1 MQYLSFSENYQK
13 MHHTFMKSGFNGFN
27 EHEVLEFVLYDKL
40 SEQTRKQTVHNL
52 LEKFGSL
59 KQLFMASY
67 EQLIQVDGINK
78 MTATY
83 ILFLRELYLIYEN
96 HAFEKI
102 CLCSMEK
109 RKLYFVEKLGMEVD
123 EVLYIVCLD
132 EKMNVIHGGE
142 IARGSAGAV
151 EIDLEKMMKIVQSV
165 PCHHVM
171 ISHNHPQGFARFSRQ
186 DVLTTQYLKEYL
198 HQSGIELVDHILVA
212 GGRAISMQDCAEM

>member
-1 MQYLSFSENYQK
+1 MQNHFSSEHYRK
-13 MHHTFMKSGFNGFN
+13 MYHTFIKSGFSGFS
-27 EHEVLEFVLYDKL
+27 EHEVLEFALYDKL
-40 SEQTRKQTVHNL
+40 PEQSRNQIVHNL

-59 KQLFMASY
+59 KHLFMASY
-67 EQLIQVDGINK
+67 EQLIQVDGINR

-83 ILFLRELYLIYEN
+83 ILFLRELYLVCES
-96 HAFEKI
+96 HTFEKAR
-102 CLCSMEK
+102 LHSMEK

-142 IARGSAGAV
+142 VARGSAGAV
-151 EIDLEKMMKIVQSV
+151 EIDLEKMMEIVRTV

-198 HQSGIELVDHILVA
+198 HQSSIELVDHILVA
-212 GGRAISMQDCAEM
+212 DGRAISMQDCAEM